1 MGNESGEWIMHGMK
15 WDNPNCIHS
24 VDEAIKYINE
34 FGFLPLFKND
44 IDGFS
49 LEERTVPE
57 YWWSDNPEIDPWMWR
72 AIIARRHDIVYGK
85 FFDKKAGFISKKWLP
100 VFANYRRDGYDFD
113 ALYDDGKAPNKHK
126 KIMVNFME
134 DNADSEIYSNE
145 LKKQAGFGKDGEK
158 GFDGAI
164 TNLMMQ
170 TYLCNCDFK
179 KRVNKRG
186 IEYGWDVAV
195 YSSIEHIY
203 GYDYVTS
210 CYKDNPQDSWK
221 QIVDYMHEMYPEAT
235 DKQIRKKKTVMA
247 LCIALQLDLEQ
258 SRDLLARAD
267 WAFSPSSK
275 VDLIVQKAII
285 DKQYDIMQLN
295 VTLFKYT
302 NEILG
307 V

>member
-1 MGNESGEWIMHGMK
+1 
-15 WDNPNCIHS
+15 
-24 VDEAIKYINE
+24 
-34 FGFLPLFKND
+34 
-44 IDGFS
+44 
-49 LEERTVPE
+49 
-57 YWWSDNPEIDPWMWR
+57 MWR

-85 FFDKKAGFISKKWLP
+85 FFDKKAGFISKNWFP

-195 YSSIEHIY
+195 YSSIEHITRQ
-203 GYDYVTS
+203 GT
-210 CYKDNPQDSWK
+210 PA
-221 QIVDYMHEMYPEAT
+221 AT
-235 DKQIRKKKTVMA
+235 
-247 LCIALQLDLEQ
+247 E
-258 SRDLLARAD
+258 LAGI
-267 WAFSPSSK
+267 FF
-275 VDLIVQKAII
+275 V
-285 DKQYDIMQLN
+285 
-295 VTLFKYT
+295 T
-302 NEILG
+302 NEQAPITQLSPI
-307 V
+307 VTPFSTTTLVPK